1 MVSMSY
7 AIIQSILKIYFF
19 VNYVELVM
27 TNLDKAP
34 FTYDVSIYLDIFD
47 PPPPLSAFVRH

>member
-19 VNYVELVM
+19 VNYVELVL

-47 PPPPLSAFVRH
+47 PPPSLSAFVRH